1 MLDLYVNDALPIV
14 SYASTMENIETMG
27 DRIRML
33 REAKGLTQLEL
44 GNLCGV
50 SKSAVSQWERNE
62 TANIKL
68 QTFLTLLEVLGTRYE
83 YLLKG
88 PKALSSANRQ
98 RTV

>member
-1 MLDLYVNDALPIV
+1 MLDCNVNDALPV
-14 SYASTMENIETMG
+14 FRYPSAMENLETMG

-33 REAKGLTQLEL
+33 REAKGYTQTQL
-44 GNLCGV
+44 GDLCGV

-88 PKALSSANRQ
+88 PDAPKVLR
-98 RTV
+98 RP